1 MNYMNQTDM
10 TKFKILITRLSFI
23 FLIFSLVSC
32 GKSVKREAILLS
44 GEWSFA
50 IDSTGAGET
59 GNWALNGIPTE
70 LGRIV
75 NVPHTWKTEPN
86 LGKYDGKAWYQRSI
100 HVANDQLSKTTRIQ
114 FDAVY
119 HDAFVYINGQKA
131 GEHIGS
137 GYNRFFIDASP
148 FLKAGENTIT
158 VCVDNSL
165 SRSNIPFMESYD
177 WANDGGIYRNVY
189 QLVTDPIAIRNIHV
203 AAVPEGEKGKA
214 KIKVY
219 FVDPSLVD
227 LQRIKIE
234 ATISE
239 ENQATQSVIYQS
251 PLDGK
256 IENGFFETDLNFEK
270 INLWHFDAPNLYKI
284 DVKLLVDGIEKDQ
297 FSTVFGFRTIK
308 IENNRYVL
316 NGEPMR
322 LMGVEWMPGSTLERG
337 MAETEADLA
346 ANLDMM
352 KKANCIFTR
361 FHWQQDE
368 FVFDWCD
375 RHGILVQE
383 EIPYWGIWTLLN
395 DTMLNKGFQHI
406 DEMTDA
412 HFNHPSIIS
421 WGIGNELLAHEQ
433 LEKVGLKKLYDHVK
447 NIDPSRLSTY
457 VTNSLHFDMP
467 SENPERYDATYD
479 FDMMMFNEYYSTHY
493 HKTIDV
499 IPGELDRLA
508 REYPGKP
515 MTISEWGLCDP
526 VLPGG
531 DERRAREMAQQME
544 IYGSKP
550 YIAGAIY
557 FCLNDYRTQRSED
570 YSRGYPLRDH
580 GVCDAYLIP
589 KKSFETLKTVSSPVE
604 IRNIVNDYGQLR
616 VTLAGRTGLPSY
628 TLRNYYLVTG
638 NYKVVIDE
646 LKPSEEKTY
655 DLPTRSSVIRIF
667 RPTGYEVL
675 SKSL

>member
-1 MNYMNQTDM
+1 MN
-10 TKFKILITRLSFI
+10 KFKLLFILVISFI
-23 FLIFSLVSC
+23 FIVTFVSC
-32 GKSVKREAILLS
+32 DKPVKRQTILLS
-44 GEWSFA
+44 GEWIFA
-50 IDSTGAGET
+50 IDSMGDGET
-59 GNWALNGIPTE
+59 GNWAVNGIPGN
-70 LGRIV
+70 LSRKV
-75 NVPHTWKTEPN
+75 NVPHTWKADAN
-86 LGKYDGKAWYQRSI
+86 LGRYDGKAWYQRSVFI
-100 HVANDQLSKTTRIQ
+100 ANDQLSKTTRIQ

-119 HDAFVYINGQKA
+119 HDAFVYINGKKA
-131 GEHIGS
+131 GEHTGS
-137 GYNRFFIDASP
+137 GYNRFFIDATP
-148 FLKAGENTIT
+148 FLKSGENTIS

-165 SRSNIPFMESYD
+165 SRSNIPFMESFD

-189 QLVTDPIAIRNIHV
+189 EIITDENAIRNIHV
-203 AAVPEGEKGKA
+203 AATPEAEGGKA
-214 KIKVY
+214 NIKVY
-219 FVDPSLVD
+219 FIDPSLID
-227 LQRIKIE
+227 PGKLKLE

-239 ENQATQSVIYQS
+239 ENQATQSVIYQA
-251 PLDGK
+251 PLEGK
-256 IENGFFETDLNFEK
+256 IENGIFVANLNFEK
-270 INLWHFDAPNLYKI
+270 IKLWHFDAPNLYKMN
-284 DVKLLVDGIEKDQ
+284 VKLFIDGIEKDQ

-346 ANLDMM
+346 ANLTMM

-395 DTMLNKGFQHI
+395 DTMLNKGFQHL

-421 WGIGNELLAHEQ
+421 WGIGNELLAHEK
-433 LEKVGLKKLYDHVK
+433 LEKEGLKKLYNYVK

-493 HKTIDV
+493 HQNIEV
-499 IPGELDRLA
+499 ISGELDRLVC
-508 REYPGKP
+508 EYPGKP

-531 DERRAREMAQQME
+531 DERRAREMAQQMA

-557 FCLNDYRTQRSED
+557 FCLNDYRTQRSDD

-604 IRNIVNDYGQLR
+604 ISNVENLNGKLQ
-616 VTLAGRTGLPSY
+616 VTLRGRTGIPSY

-638 NYKVVIDE
+638 NHKVAIDE
-646 LKPSEEKTY
+646 LKPGEEKTIE
-655 DLPTRSSVIRIF
+655 LPTRSSVIRIF

-675 SKSL
+675 KHSF